1 MALSDIEI
9 AQSTKLRPI
18 TEIAEKAGIDPEHI
32 ELYGRYKAKLDS
44 RLILKSERKNGKL
57 VLVTAITPTPAGE
70 GKTTTTIGL
79 AAETVDDKAKLTVV
93 HVDAALPGYLSRVDV
108 EGVALINMVVEHGCQ
123 EIVCGA
129 DGVEVAGEV
138 EVYVLHRDDLCV
150 AASGS
155 SSLYAENRPEG
166 RLS

>member
-1 MALSDIEI
+1 MKKLLAMLLALAMVLSMMTVAVF
-9 AQSTKLRPI
+9 AQG
-18 TEIAEKAGIDPEHI
+18 TENDAEE
-32 ELYGRYKAKLDS
+32 
-44 RLILKSERKNGKL
+44 
-57 VLVTAITPTPAGE
+57 
-70 GKTTTTIGL
+70 
-79 AAETVDDKAKLTVV
+79 ETVDDKAKLTVV